1 MAALD
6 ELNAVVFKWADMNGS
21 TIKPKLTCDGQGT
34 GIRWWRLQL
43 VEKWQTV
50 DDAGNHVGSSQLD
63 RCVKWTDEKLEDW
76 PSCKRM
82 AWDMWDFKHRK
93 DAEKFITVFHLSWQ
107 Q

>member
-6 ELNAVVFKWADMNGS
+6 ELNAVVFKWAGMNSS
-21 TIKPKLTCDGQGT
+21 TIKPT
-34 GIRWWRLQL
+34 IRRLSNIPYKWRLQL
-43 VEKWQTV
+43 VEEWQTV
-50 DDAGNHVGSSQLD
+50 DDAGNHVGSTQLD
-63 RCVKWTDEKLEDW
+63 KCAKWTDEKLEDW
-76 PSCKRM
+76 PNCKRM